1 MMPHEEYQA
10 MHDLTGQF
18 IKGYELRA
26 QIGVGGYGVV
36 YRAVQPSV
44 GREVAVKIILPQ
56 YANHPDFIRRFE
68 AEAQLVARLEHPHIV
83 PLYDYWRQPD
93 SAFLVMRYVRGGSL
107 HDRLTGEPWSPQ
119 AVAGLL
125 DQLGAALTIAH
136 RHGVVHRD
144 LKPANILL
152 DEDGNAY
159 LADFGIAKD
168 LSADDIGTPVTT
180 QTGAVVGSP
189 AYISPEQIK
198 AEAITPQTDIYSL
211 GIMLYE
217 ILTGVLPFEGPTPV
231 VVMFKHV
238 HEQLPR
244 LQMHRSDLPDALNSV
259 IQRATAKHPDQRY
272 ADVMALVAD
281 YRHAIGAA
289 PLERSFGGAA
299 PAQKNGGNGHRTTGG
314 RRTGSIYDT
323 GVLYHT
329 ALMDAVVPT
338 IENPYKGLRAFQ
350 EADAADFFGRE
361 ALVERLLA
369 RLAEPGVRGQE
380 MGDSSG
386 TKTENPTSN
395 PQLPT
400 PNSRF
405 LAVIGPS
412 GSGKS
417 SVVRAG
423 VIPAVR
429 RGALPGSRHWFV
441 VEMIPG
447 AHPMAEL
454 ANALLRVAVG
464 QPHDLLGRLQKDERG
479 LLNAIQRLLP
489 GGAETELLLVIDQ
502 FEEVFTLVESEA
514 ERTHFLNSLLAA
526 VTDSRSRLRVIMTL
540 RADFYD
546 RPLLYTGLSELVRQR
561 TEVVTPLAADELQH
575 AIVGPA
581 RRVGVGLEPELVAA
595 ILRDV
600 GEQPGTLPLMEYA
613 LTELFDRRSGRSMSL
628 ASYQK
633 SGGVMGALT
642 RRADTIYESFDPQQ
656 QEAARQLFLRL
667 VTLGEGME
675 DTRRR
680 VLVSEFGIRSSDAES
695 SDRLSQSQ
703 RPITPNP
710 EARIPNSVQQVI
722 DTYGKYWLL
731 TFDRDPVTRGPT
743 VEVAHEALI
752 RTWSRLRDWLDAS
765 RDDLRTQR
773 RLAVAAAEWVAAR
786 RDRSYLA
793 SGVRL
798 EQFDEWSN
806 YTQLA
811 LNADER
817 TYLDAS
823 LAERDTLRA
832 QEQARVA
839 REAALERR
847 SRNVLRALVGVFV
860 VATLLAMGL
869 ATLAFTQRQA
879 AQRNA
884 QQAQEA
890 QRVALVNEERAMSEA
905 DRAARSA
912 AEARNLALS
921 AGAQAAV
928 RQGNTDLALALA
940 LAGNQLDPAIPQEQL
955 TLAEAAYTPGAR
967 RVYRGHTNRVEA
979 VAFTPDG
986 TKALSGAN
994 DQTLI
999 LWDIATGQV
1008 IRRFEGHTE
1017 MVGTVAM
1024 HPDGRHA
1031 LSGSNDTT
1039 MILWDLET
1047 GQAIRTFQATDEV
1060 QGVALSPDGR
1070 QALSSSQDGLL
1081 TLWDVE
1087 TGREIHRLTGHT
1099 QEVKNAAFSKDGR
1112 TAISCSADQTMI
1124 LWDLATGQVL
1134 SKFEGLDREINDLA
1148 LSPDGRTVFTG
1159 SADGLGLLWDM
1170 QTKQEIR
1177 RFPGHIS
1184 EVRSVRFSPDGKWV
1198 ATGSLDSTVMVWDV
1212 ATGERVRYLAGH
1224 GSAIRSIAF
1233 SPDGHTLL
1241 SASEDQTLRLWNL
1254 DYGAETRGFSGH
1266 AEGVTR
1272 VAISPDGKT
1281 ALSGSNDY
1289 TLILWDLAT
1298 GAQLRQFAGHD
1309 GTVQGV
1315 AFTPDGKTA
1324 ISASNDGL
1332 LILWDVATGQFIRK
1346 FEGHQEQVNA
1356 VALSQDGTKALSG
1369 SSDQTLI
1376 LWDVAT
1382 AQPIQTLK
1390 GHETTIRSVALSA
1403 DGKLALS
1410 GGNDGT
1416 IVMWDLATGQPI
1428 WNIEG
1433 HAAGI
1438 RDVSFSPD
1446 GKTILSGSD
1455 DKSLFEWEASSGK
1468 SLRRFPQEHNGA
1480 VRAARY
1486 SPDGQFILSSS
1497 ADATIIVWD
1506 AAAGQAIRR
1515 FTGHKG
1521 VVTDAAWSPDGHNI
1535 ISASQ
1540 DRSLILWRFDSS
1552 AELVDWATANRHIP
1566 QLSCDQV
1573 QRYGLDTPCEDP
1585 AEASAP

>member
-1 MMPHEEYQA
+1 MY
-10 MHDLTGQF
+10 DLTGQF

-119 AVAGLL
+119 AVTGLL

-136 RHGVVHRD
+136 RHGVIHRD

-168 LSADDIGTPVTT
+168 LGAPTDTGIPVTT

-217 ILTGVLPFEGPTPV
+217 ILTGALPFEGPTPV

-299 PAQKNGGNGHRTTGG
+299 TSAKPAGNGQRTTGG

-361 ALVERLLA
+361 ALVQRLLA
-369 RLAEPGVRGQE
+369 RMAEPGDGGWEV
-380 MGDSSG
+380 GDGKSKAS
-386 TKTENPTSN
+386 NSPSPIPHPPSPT
-395 PQLPT
+395 
-400 PNSRF
+400 SRF

-423 VIPAVR
+423 VIPALR

-454 ANALLRVAVG
+454 ANALLKVAVG
-464 QPHDLLGRLQKDERG
+464 QPQNLLQRLQKDERG
-479 LLNAIQRLLP
+479 LTDAVQRLLP

-526 VTDSRSRLRVIMTL
+526 VTDRHTRLRVIMTL

-561 TEVVTPLAADELQH
+561 TEVVTPLAANELQH

-633 SGGVMGALT
+633 SGGVMGALA
-642 RRADTIYESFDPQQ
+642 RRADAIYQSFGPPE
-656 QEAARQLFLRL
+656 QEATRQLFLRL

-680 VLVSEFGIRSSDAES
+680 VLRSELTALSNDERRAMREEQISPDSSLIARRSSLMDK
-695 SDRLSQSQ
+695 
-703 RPITPNP
+703 
-710 EARIPNSVQQVI
+710 VI

-731 TFDRDPVTRGPT
+731 TFDRDPLTRGPT

-773 RLAVAAAEWVAAR
+773 RLAAAAAEWTAAG

-798 EQFDEWSN
+798 EQFDEWARD
-806 YTQLA
+806 TQLA

-817 TYLDAS
+817 AYLDAS
-823 LAERDTLRA
+823 LAERHALRA

-860 VATLLAMGL
+860 VATLLGLGL

-890 QRVALVNEERAMSEA
+890 QNVALVNEERAKSEA
-905 DRAARSA
+905 GRAEQNAQAAQQSA

-921 AGAQAAV
+921 AGAQAAA

-955 TLAEAAYTPGAR
+955 TLAEAAYIPGTR

-999 LWDIATGQV
+999 LWDIASGDV

-1024 HPDGRHA
+1024 LPDGRHA
-1031 LSGSNDTT
+1031 LSGSNDKTL
-1039 MILWDLET
+1039 ILWDLET
-1047 GQAIRTFQATDEV
+1047 GQALRTFQATDEV
-1060 QGVALSPDGR
+1060 QGVAVSPDGR

-1081 TLWDVE
+1081 TLWDIA
-1087 TGREIHRLTGHT
+1087 TGREVYKLTGHT
-1099 QEVKNAAFSKDGR
+1099 QEVKNAVFSSDGR

-1124 LWDLATGQVL
+1124 LWDLATGQVQG
-1134 SKFEGLDREINDLA
+1134 KFEGLNREINDLA
-1148 LSPDGRTVFTG
+1148 LSPDGKTLFTG
-1159 SADGLGLLWDM
+1159 SADGLGILWNV

-1177 RFPGHIS
+1177 RFYGHIG

-1198 ATGSLDSTVMVWDV
+1198 ATGSLDSTVMVWDA
-1212 ATGERVRYLAGH
+1212 ATGERVRHLAGH
-1224 GSAIRSIAF
+1224 GAAIRSIAF
-1233 SPDGHTLL
+1233 SPDGHSLL

-1254 DYGAETRGFSGH
+1254 DYGAEVRSFTGH
-1266 AEGVTR
+1266 TDSINR
-1272 VAISPDGKT
+1272 VAVSPDGKT
-1281 ALSGSNDY
+1281 ALSGSGDY

-1298 GAQLRQFAGHD
+1298 GQRLRQFAGHE

-1315 AFTPDGKTA
+1315 AFSPDGKTA
-1324 ISASNDGL
+1324 ISAANDNL

-1346 FEGHQEQVNA
+1346 FEGHEKQVNT
-1356 VALSQDGTKALSG
+1356 VVFSPDGKQVLSG
-1369 SSDQTLI
+1369 SNDQTLI
-1376 LWDVAT
+1376 LWDVTT
-1382 AQPIQTLK
+1382 AQPIRSFKGQASNIRTLA
-1390 GHETTIRSVALSA
+1390 ISA
-1403 DGKLALS
+1403 DGKRALS
-1410 GGNDGT
+1410 GSIDGS
-1416 IVMWDLATGQPI
+1416 IYMWDVATAQPI

-1433 HAAGI
+1433 HSAGV

-1446 GKTILSGSD
+1446 GKTVLSGSD
-1455 DKSLFEWEASSGK
+1455 DKTLREWEASTGK
-1468 SLRRFPQEHNGA
+1468 PIRLFPQEHNGA
-1480 VRAARY
+1480 VRTARY
-1486 SPDGQFILSSS
+1486 SSDGRFILSSS
-1497 ADATIIVWD
+1497 ADASVIVWD
-1506 AAAGQAIRR
+1506 AVAGQAIRH

-1521 VVTDAAWSPDGHNI
+1521 VVTDAAWSPDGRNI

-1540 DRSLILWRFDSS
+1540 DQTLILWRIDSS
-1552 AELVDWATANRHIP
+1552 AELVDWARNNRYVP

-1573 QRYGLDTPCEDP
+1573 QRYRLDMPCADP